1 MKTFTTLAAALS
13 LALPTLAIP
22 ALAAAPA
29 DTAGQA
35 VNIVI
40 VHGDYVDGSGWRVV
54 SDILSH
60 QGYHV
65 SVVQQPH
72 TTMDADVAATREI
85 LDQQFGP
92 VVLVGHDSGGAVIGI
107 AGERAKVKALVYV
120 AATLPDIGES
130 VSQLTASM
138 AAPSSDVRATRDGH
152 LFIDRAKFGADFA
165 DDQTSNRTD
174 FLALSQ
180 VPTTTAKLGAQNWTA
195 AWRQKPSYA
204 VVATEDRFLSPD
216 LQRWMYQRAGAK
228 VTEIKGSHLLYISQP
243 EAVAQVIVDAA
254 NSIKQ

>member
-1 MKTFTTLAAALS
+1 MQKISQLAAALS
-13 LALPTLAIP
+13 LAGPMLALP
-22 ALAAAPA
+22 ALAATPA
-29 DTAGQA
+29 DTSGPA

-107 AGERAKVKALVYV
+107 AGARDKVKALVYV

-130 VSQLTASM
+130 VAQLTASM
-138 AAPSSDVRATRDGH
+138 PEPSHDLHATRDGH

-165 DDQTSNRTD
+165 DDQTSNRTG

-195 AWRQKPSYA
+195 AWHQKPSYA
-204 VVATEDRFLSPD
+204 IVATDDHLLSPD

-243 EAVAQVIVDAA
+243 EAVAQVILDAVH
-254 NSIKQ
+254 SIK

>member
-1 MKTFTTLAAALS
+1 MQKISQLAIALS
-13 LALPTLAIP
+13 LAIP
-22 ALAAAPA
+22 ALTQAATP
-29 DTAGQA
+29 DTSGPA

-72 TTMDADVAATREI
+72 TTLDADVAATREI

-107 AGERAKVKALVYV
+107 AGERDKVKALVYV
-120 AATLPDIGES
+120 AATQPDIGES
-130 VSQLTASM
+130 VAQLTASM
-138 AAPSSDVRATRDGH
+138 PAPSNDVQATRDGH
-152 LFIDRAKFGADFA
+152 LFINRARFGADFA

-180 VPTTTAKLGAQNWTA
+180 VPTTAAKLGAQNWTA
-195 AWRQKPSYA
+195 AWHDKPSYA
-204 VVATEDRFLSPD
+204 IVATEDRLLSPD
-216 LQRWMYQRAGAK
+216 LQRWMYQRAGSK

-243 EAVAQVIVDAA
+243 EAVAQVILDAA
-254 NSIKQ
+254 HSIKQ

>member
-1 MKTFTTLAAALS
+1 MKTLSKLAAALS

-22 ALAAAPA
+22 ALAATPA
-29 DTAGQA
+29 ETSGPA

-120 AATLPDIGES
+120 AATMPDIGES

-138 AAPSSDVRATRDGH
+138 PAPSNDAHATRDGH

-180 VPTTTAKLGAQNWTA
+180 VPTTAAKLGAQNWTA
-195 AWRQKPSYA
+195 AWHQKPSYA
-204 VVATEDRFLSPD
+204 VVATEDRLLSPD
-216 LQRWMYQRAGAK
+216 LQRWMYQRAGSR

-254 NSIKQ
+254 KSIKQ

>member
-1 MKTFTTLAAALS
+1 MKTLPKLAVALS
-13 LALPTLAIP
+13 LAIPTLAIP
-22 ALAAAPA
+22 ALAQA
-29 DTAGQA
+29 DTSGPA

-60 QGYHV
+60 EGYHV

-107 AGERAKVKALVYV
+107 AGERDKVKALVYV
-120 AATLPDIGES
+120 AALQPDIGES
-130 VSQLTASM
+130 ISQLTASM
-138 AAPSSDVRATRDGH
+138 PEPSHDFLPTGDGY

-165 DDQTSNRTD
+165 ADQTSNRTD

-180 VPTTTAKLGAQNWTA
+180 VPTTTAKLGVQNWTA
-195 AWRQKPSYA
+195 AWHQKPSYA
-204 VVATEDRFLSPD
+204 IVATEDHLLSPD
-216 LQRWMYQRAGAK
+216 LQRWMYHRAGSK
-228 VTEIKGSHLLYISQP
+228 ITEIKGSHLLYISQP
-243 EAVAQVIVDAA
+243 EAVAQVILDAA
-254 NSIKQ
+254 QSIKQ